1 MHTWAHTH
9 QRRLE
14 GLILRITSEKKK
26 TYITY
31 THNCLSKMAFGPLLS
46 FLLQGIVFSLL
57 TRSGKK
63 IWPQSLPLTLLI
75 CNTSAVGLRCVSY
88 SYIRFLRV
96 LWLSHFS
103 LSRNPSM
110 TWPWVFARFFSRTDH
125 DAAHF
130 QAGPSG
136 SAADG
141 LCLPLRKSLLVNI
154 CGACEATTKWVK
166 FDVLFCLIYWT
177 PILLKVCTRH
187 A

>member
-1 MHTWAHTH
+1 MNAIVFESKCKICCRYMHTWAHTH
-9 QRRLE
+9 QKRLE
-14 GLILRITSEKKK
+14 GHFAYHFRKEK
-26 TYITY
+26 YITY

-96 LWLSHFS
+96 LWLFHFS

-110 TWPWVFARFFSRTDH
+110 TWPWLLRDFSQELIMMQRISRLVLRG
-125 DAAHF
+125 AQLIGYVYHF
-130 QAGPSG
+130 GNP
-136 SAADG
+136 
-141 LCLPLRKSLLVNI
+141 C
-154 CGACEATTKWVK
+154 
-166 FDVLFCLIYWT
+166 
-177 PILLKVCTRH
+177 
-187 A
+187 